1 MHNTVFLGIDRIK
14 LHALHYS
21 FNEEQRVLLTFNSM
35 NHAIITRKN
44 AGKNLSLGNL
54 SSLKIYNRWHK
65 FKILIAKKY
74 ARLYRIFNK
83 NKKINVYF
91 EKEASKAVESGRY
104 VFEKVLSQKQLKS
117 KNVFILDKRSDQY
130 HLMKNKY
137 GNNIIDRFSFKN
149 YLY

>member
-21 FNEEQRVLLTFNSM
+21 FNEEQKVLLTFNSM
-35 NHAIITRKN
+35 NHAIIARKN

-83 NKKINVYF
+83 NKK
-91 EKEASKAVESGRY
+91 
-104 VFEKVLSQKQLKS
+104 LT
-117 KNVFILDKRSDQY
+117 FILKKKLLKQ
-130 HLMKNKY
+130 
-137 GNNIIDRFSFKN
+137 
-149 YLY
+149 